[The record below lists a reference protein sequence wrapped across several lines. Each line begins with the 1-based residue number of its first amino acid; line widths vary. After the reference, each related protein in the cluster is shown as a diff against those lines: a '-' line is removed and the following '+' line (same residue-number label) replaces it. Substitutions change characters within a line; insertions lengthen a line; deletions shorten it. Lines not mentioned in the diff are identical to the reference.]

1 MIIAKEPESFVKYV
15 TEHTK
20 LKGKGKA
27 KGRVKIVEG
36 SSVRTIKYT
45 DPKTGKTFEIPFPE
59 EEESSGGN
67 KNQVTQQFLYWYL
80 RAIYVVSCYGVNS
93 GNFPCVTS
101 TAPTPVV
108 LVKNNGNVIAKLTPY
123 IFIQVN
129 SCSCFV
135 IYVIANDI
143 SNSSYTANCLV
154 FCNYFTFHVYEP
166 NGATITK
173 YLPLVPFATIQNV
186 SITKTST
193 SYLGITWAISVQL
206 NYNDP
211 FLPYTA
217 YIINNTPNANYPLM
231 VEGCGTFGA
240 VFSPQ
245 GNTTVGCIIKNV
257 YGSRAY
263 IPPNFPANSP
273 AFRSGHFYLIPVLV
287 NGVAYMVMWA
297 TYNNSAQPTVNGIM
311 VGTSIKYGSGLGI
324 VGISVI
330 SQTPYQAP
338 MPSTSE
344 GVFGVVML
352 EAET

>member
-15 TEHTK
+15 IEHTN

-27 KGRVKIVEG
+27 KGRVKVVEG
-36 SSVRTIKYT
+36 NSVKTIKYT
-45 DPKTGKTFEIPFPE
+45 DPKTGNTYEIPFPE
-59 EEESSGGN
+59 EEKSSGGN

-80 RAIYVVSCYGVNS
+80 RAIYIQIRYAVCPN
-93 GNFPCVTS
+93 NFPCLTS
-101 TAPTPVV
+101 TAPTPAV
-108 LVKNNGNVIAKLTPY
+108 LVKNNGNVVAKLTPY

-135 IYVIANDI
+135 IYVIASDI
-143 SNSSYTANCLV
+143 STNSYTANCLV
-154 FCNYFTFHVYEP
+154 FCNYFVIWENF
-166 NGATITK
+166 K
-173 YLPLVPFATIQNV
+173 FLPLIPFATIQNI

-211 FLPYTA
+211 FLPYTP
-217 YIINNTPNANYPLM
+217 YIIYNTPGVYYGHISNVCVGM
-231 VEGCGTFGA
+231 VI

-245 GNTTVGCIIKNV
+245 GNTTVKGAIDNI
-257 YGSRAY
+257 YGGSAY

-273 AFRSGHFYLIPVLV
+273 AFNPYFWYLIPVLV
-287 NGVAYMVMWA
+287 NGVAYMIMWGA
-297 TYNNSAQPTVNGIM
+297 YTNTAQPTVNGIM
-311 VGTSIKYGSGLGI
+311 IGISTTNASATII

-338 MPSTSE
+338 MPSNLE

-352 EAET
+352 EAES

>member
-1 MIIAKEPESFVKYV
+1 MIIAREPESFVKYV

-67 KNQVTQQFLYWYL
+67 KNQVTQQFLYWYFK
-80 RAIYVVSCYGVNS
+80 AIYASIFNLSC
-93 GNFPCVTS
+93 PCFTS
-101 TAPTPVV
+101 SAPTPVV
-108 LVKNNGNVIAKLTPY
+108 LVKNNGNVVTKLTPY

-135 IYVIANDI
+135 IYVIASDT
-143 SNSSYTANCLV
+143 SNNSYTANCLV
-154 FCNYFTFHVYEP
+154 FCNYFIVGCGNEYT
-166 NGATITK
+166 
-173 YLPLVPFATIQNV
+173 PLIPIATIQNV
-186 SITKTST
+186 TITKSST
-193 SYLGITWAISVQL
+193 SYLGITWAISVQF

-211 FLPYTA
+211 FLPYTP
-217 YIINNTPNANYPLM
+217 YLMRNTP
-231 VEGCGTFGA
+231 GTYYGRNSNCFKYVSA
-240 VFSPQ
+240 VLSPQ
-245 GNTTVGCIIKNV
+245 GNTTLQNIFTSIAQSCGNW
-257 YGSRAY
+257 SNY

-273 AFRSGHFYLIPVLV
+273 AFQSGSWYLIPVLV

-311 VGTSIKYGSGLGI
+311 TGFSGINGGAYVI

-352 EAET
+352 EAES